1 MNFNIF
7 IITSIFFTLFILG
20 LSVGYIFA
28 GKKLQG
34 VLWWLVEDFGKDC
47 DFCDKKDECKRDE
60 G

>member
-34 VLWWLVEDFGKDC
+34 SCGGLSKIFGKDC